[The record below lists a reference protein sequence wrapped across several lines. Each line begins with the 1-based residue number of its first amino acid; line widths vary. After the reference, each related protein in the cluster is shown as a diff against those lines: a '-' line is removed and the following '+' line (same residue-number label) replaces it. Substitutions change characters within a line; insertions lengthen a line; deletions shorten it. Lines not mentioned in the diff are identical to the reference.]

1 MSMKRRDRRNRV
13 LRTGESQRTDGRYAF
28 KYIDPYGKPQYVY
41 SWKLTPTDPVP
52 AGKRAGPSLREK
64 EEAIRRDL
72 EDGIDHLGAKM
83 TVVQLYALET
93 TQRGNVRDGT
103 KAGRDWFMRKLKEDP
118 LGAMTIGNVRPCDAK
133 AWAVRMKESGMAYQT
148 IGHGKRALNA
158 AFYTAVQND
167 FIRRN
172 PFGFRLNEVIVDDT
186 TPKVPLTP
194 MQMESLL
201 DFMRG
206 DKVYGKYTDDLTI
219 LLGTGLRI
227 SELCG
232 LTEKDIDF
240 DAMAVSVDHQLLR
253 GKKRGC
259 YIAPPKTESGYR
271 RIPMSQ
277 QVAEAFRRVIA
288 RNAGVKSPVIDG
300 YTGFLFL
307 NRKGNPRTCDSYD
320 NMFKGLARKYD
331 QTHEEPLPKPMTPHT
346 LRHTFCTNMANRG
359 MNPKA
364 LQYIMGHASI
374 TMTLNYYAHADFAS
388 AMAEMARLTG

>member
-52 AGKRAGPSLREK
+52 AGKACRPVPPGEGGGHT
-64 EEAIRRDL
+64 RDL

-186 TPKVPLTP
+186 TPKVPAHPHADGKPAGLHAGRQGVREIHRRSHHPARHRTANLRTVRADRKGHRLRRHGG
-194 MQMESLL
+194 Q
-201 DFMRG
+201 RG
-206 DKVYGKYTDDLTI
+206 
-219 LLGTGLRI
+219 
-227 SELCG
+227 
-232 LTEKDIDF
+232 
-240 DAMAVSVDHQLLR
+240 
-253 GKKRGC
+253 
-259 YIAPPKTESGYR
+259 PPNCC
-271 RIPMSQ
+271 
-277 QVAEAFRRVIA
+277 AA
-288 RNAGVKSPVIDG
+288 RNADATLPRPRPRAGTGASP
-300 YTGFLFL
+300 
-307 NRKGNPRTCDSYD
+307 
-320 NMFKGLARKYD
+320 
-331 QTHEEPLPKPMTPHT
+331 
-346 LRHTFCTNMANRG
+346 
-359 MNPKA
+359 
-364 LQYIMGHASI
+364 
-374 TMTLNYYAHADFAS
+374 
-388 AMAEMARLTG
+388 

>member
-1 MSMKRRDRRNRV
+1 MSIKRRDRRNRV
-13 LRTGESQRTDGRYAF
+13 LRTGESQRKDGRYAF
-28 KYIDPYGKPQYVY
+28 KYTDPYGKPQYVY

-64 EEAIRRDL
+64 EEAIRRDR
-72 EDGIDHLGAKM
+72 EDGIDHLGGRM
-83 TVVQLYALET
+83 TVAQLYGLET

-103 KAGRDWFMRKLKEDP
+103 KAGREWFMRKLKEDP
-118 LGAMTIGNVRPCDAK
+118 LGAMPIGNVKPCDAK
-133 AWAVRMKESGMAYQT
+133 AWAVRMKENGMAYQT

-158 AFYTAVQND
+158 AFHTAVQND

-172 PFGFRLNEVIVDDT
+172 PFGFRLNEVIEDDT
-186 TPKVPLTP
+186 TPKVPLTLA
-194 MQMESLL
+194 QTESLL

-232 LTEKDIDF
+232 LTEPDIDF
-240 DAMAVSVDHQLLR
+240 DAMAVNVDHQLLR

-277 QVAEAFRRVIA
+277 QVAGAFRRVIA
-288 RNAGVKSPVIDG
+288 RNAGVKSPTIDG

-307 NRKGNPRTCDSYD
+307 NGRGNPRTCDSYD
-320 NMFKGLARKYD
+320 NMFRGLAEKYD
-331 QTHEEPLPKPMTPHT
+331 RTHKEPLPRPMTPHT

>member
-1 MSMKRRDRRNRV
+1 MSIKRRDRRNRV
-13 LRTGESQRTDGRYAF
+13 LRTGESQRKDGRYAF
-28 KYIDPYGKPQYVY
+28 KYTDPYGKPQYVY

-64 EEAIRRDL
+64 EEAIRRDR
-72 EDGIDHLGAKM
+72 EDGIDHLGGRM
-83 TVVQLYALET
+83 TVAQLYGLET

-103 KAGRDWFMRKLKEDP
+103 KAGREWFMRKLKEDP
-118 LGAMTIGNVRPCDAK
+118 LGAMPIGNVRPCDAK
-133 AWAVRMKESGMAYQT
+133 AWAVRMKENGMAYQT

-158 AFYTAVQND
+158 AFHTAVQND

-172 PFGFRLNEVIVDDT
+172 PFGFRLNEVIEDDT

-194 MQMESLL
+194 AQTESLL

-232 LTEKDIDF
+232 LTEPDIDF
-240 DAMAVSVDHQLLR
+240 DAMAVNVDHQLLR

-271 RIPMSQ
+271 RCLLYT
-277 QVAEAFRRVIA
+277 
-288 RNAGVKSPVIDG
+288 SPS
-300 YTGFLFL
+300 
-307 NRKGNPRTCDSYD
+307 PRDS
-320 NMFKGLARKYD
+320 
-331 QTHEEPLPKPMTPHT
+331 
-346 LRHTFCTNMANRG
+346 
-359 MNPKA
+359 
-364 LQYIMGHASI
+364 
-374 TMTLNYYAHADFAS
+374 
-388 AMAEMARLTG
+388 